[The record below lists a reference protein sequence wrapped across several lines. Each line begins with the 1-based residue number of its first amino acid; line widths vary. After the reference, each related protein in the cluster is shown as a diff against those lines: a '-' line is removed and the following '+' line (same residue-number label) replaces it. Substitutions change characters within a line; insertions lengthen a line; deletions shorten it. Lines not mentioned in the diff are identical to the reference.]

1 MCIQFHTPDQEE
13 ENTLQSQFLN
23 SKTPPH
29 TATLTLM
36 AGLSALSLTVIVPS
50 LPAMTEHFG
59 TSYGVMQLAVAAYM
73 AMNAVL
79 QLVIGPISD
88 AFGRRPVVLVG
99 LGIFCLASLGC
110 LWTDNVWAFLGFR
123 MVQAVI
129 SSAMVLSRA
138 AIRDIYDQ
146 DKAASMLGYVTMG
159 MSVVPM
165 IGPAIGGYLGEI
177 YGWQVNFW
185 LLSISGLV
193 LFAIVFLDFQETLTR
208 RGQALSAQIR
218 EYPELLKSPRF
229 WGFALCSCCASGA
242 FFSYLGGAAYVATQ
256 IYQLDLAKTGLF
268 FGMPALG
275 YFIGNFFTGRYAV
288 RIGLTRM
295 TAIGC
300 WITTLGVAVLGLV
313 ILLGLDS
320 ALVFFVLMIPLGIGN
335 GLTVPNATAG
345 TLSVRPHLAGSASG
359 LGGALSLG
367 GGAAFSALAG
377 AILPGST
384 TALPL
389 IALMLAVSFG
399 SIAAIRYVIRREAQ
413 QAGLDL

>member
-1 MCIQFHTPDQEE
+1 M
-13 ENTLQSQFLN
+13 QSQFLN

-208 RGQALSAQIR
+208 RGQTLSAQIR

-256 IYQLDLAKTGLF
+256 IYHLDLAKTGLF

-300 WITTLGVAVLGLV
+300 WVTTLGVTLLGLV

-377 AILPGST
+377 AILPGSAT
-384 TALPL
+384 PLPL